1 MSPLIRLLAS
11 FIALMMAMGIGR
23 FALTP
28 QMPHLLS
35 EGQIDLTGAGLIAAA
50 NYLGY
55 FVGAVDS
62 IFARSHHPVRARLY
76 GGLWLCVLLTLASYW
91 AHGFWPHLLL
101 RFGTGVASAWALV
114 MITSLSQPLAIAAG
128 RPRLGSLVFAGP
140 GLGILLT
147 GLLALGSNLLGQSSA
162 TLWLVYGGVAL
173 LMLLAILPFLPRPS
187 LTDAPISGADSNASI
202 APLGW
207 IYFLFGLGYIIPATF
222 LSQMA
227 SAQFKGAWQADLFW
241 PCFGL
246 AAALG
251 VVVASLRRKAPNTTR
266 RWLMTTLWLQAAG
279 VFACL
284 LGNGWGLA
292 LGVLLCG
299 GPFLACMQLVMA
311 RLREVAPHGY
321 QRNTGVLTACFAIG
335 QLSGPLLASVSN
347 HLSDGLQPA
356 LVIAGCGLLLAG
368 AVLLRPATTVSQQ
381 SPALARELVRVERA
395 PERRARCR
403 GKGGA
408 SAQPLQELF
417 APTEEQTALNL
428 VQYDPRESQSGPAC
442 RAHQW
447 PS

>member
-1 MSPLIRLLAS
+1 MSPLIRLTAS

-62 IFARSHHPVRARLY
+62 IFARSHHHVRGRLY

-114 MITSLSQPLAIAAG
+114 MITSLSQPLALAAG
-128 RPRLGSLVFAGP
+128 RPRLGALVFAGP

-147 GLLALGSNLLGQSSA
+147 GLLALGSNLLRQDSA
-162 TLWLVYGGVAL
+162 TLWLVYGVVAL
-173 LMLLAILPFLPRPS
+173 VMLLAILPFLPQPS
-187 LTDAPISGADSNASI
+187 LANAPAADAGSNESI
-202 APLGW
+202 AHLGW
-207 IYFLFGLGYIIPATF
+207 IYFLYGLGYIIPATF

-246 AAALG
+246 AAAIG
-251 VVVASLRRKAPNTTR
+251 VVVASLRRKDPQTTR

-292 LGVLLCG
+292 FGVLLCG
-299 GPFLACMQLVMA
+299 APFLACMQLVMA
-311 RLREVAPHGY
+311 RLRDVAPHGY
-321 QRNTGVLTACFAIG
+321 QRSTGVLTASFAIG
-335 QLSGPLLASVSN
+335 QLCGPLLAAVSS
-347 HLSDGLQPA
+347 HFSGGLQPA

-368 AVLLRPATTVSQQ
+368 AVLVNRQPAARGSE
-381 SPALARELVRVERA
+381 PARVERA
-395 PERRARCR
+395 P
-403 GKGGA
+403 GK
-408 SAQPLQELF
+408 
-417 APTEEQTALNL
+417 TAL
-428 VQYDPRESQSGPAC
+428 PGSSR
-442 RAHQW
+442 
-447 PS
+447 

>member
-1 MSPLIRLLAS
+1 MSPLIRLTAS

-62 IFARSHHPVRARLY
+62 IFARSHHHVRGRLY

-128 RPRLGSLVFAGP
+128 RPRLGALVFAGP

-147 GLLALGSNLLGQSSA
+147 GLIALGSNLLGQSSA
-162 TLWLVYGGVAL
+162 TLWLVYGVVAL
-173 LMLLAILPFLPRPS
+173 VMLLAILPFLPRP
-187 LTDAPISGADSNASI
+187 DAANAPIASHTELASNGSI
-202 APLGW
+202 THLCW
-207 IYFLFGLGYIIPATF
+207 IYVLYGLGYIIPATF

-246 AAALG
+246 AAAIG
-251 VVVASLRRKAPNTTR
+251 VVIASLRRKDPQTTR

-284 LGNGWGLA
+284 LGNSWGLA

-321 QRNTGVLTACFAIG
+321 QRSTGLLTTSFAVG
-335 QLSGPLLASVSN
+335 QLCGPLLASVSS
-347 HLSDGLQPA
+347 HLSGGLQPA
-356 LVIAGCGLLLAG
+356 LVVAGCGLMVAG
-368 AVLLRPATTVSQQ
+368 AVLLQRSASNQR
-381 SPALARELVRVERA
+381 SGRA
-395 PERRARCR
+395 N
-403 GKGGA
+403 
-408 SAQPLQELF
+408 LF
-417 APTEEQTALNL
+417 
-428 VQYDPRESQSGPAC
+428 
-442 RAHQW
+442 
-447 PS
+447 PSR

>member
-1 MSPLIRLLAS
+1 MSPLIRLIAS

-62 IFARSHHPVRARLY
+62 IFARSHHHVRGRLY

-91 AHGFWPHLLL
+91 ADGFWPHLVL
-101 RFGTGVASAWALV
+101 RFGTGVASAWVLV

-128 RPRLGSLVFAGP
+128 RPRLGALIFAGP

-147 GLLALGSNLLGQSSA
+147 GLLALGSNLMGQSSA
-162 TLWLVYGGVAL
+162 TLWLVYGLVAL
-173 LMLLAILPFLPRPS
+173 LMLLAVLPFLPKPTIAVTQATS
-187 LTDAPISGADSNASI
+187 AGNNGSI
-202 APLGW
+202 VHLCW
-207 IYFLFGLGYIIPATF
+207 IYFLYGLGYIIPATF

-227 SAQFKGAWQADLFW
+227 NAQFKGAWQADLFW

-246 AAALG
+246 AAAVG
-251 VVVASLRRKAPNTTR
+251 VVVTSLRRKKPHTTR
-266 RWLMTTLWLQAAG
+266 RWLMATLWLQAAG

-284 LGNGWGLA
+284 LGNSWGLA

-299 GPFLACMQLVMA
+299 APFLACMQLVMA

-321 QRNTGVLTACFAIG
+321 QRSTGLLTASFAIG
-335 QLSGPLLASVSN
+335 QLSGPLLASVSS
-347 HLSDGLQPA
+347 HLSGGLQPA
-356 LVIAGCGLLLAG
+356 LVVAGAGLLLAG
-368 AVLLRPATTVSQQ
+368 SVLINRPLPVHPMCTHVADS
-381 SPALARELVRVERA
+381 AAN
-395 PERRARCR
+395 
-403 GKGGA
+403 GG
-408 SAQPLQELF
+408 
-417 APTEEQTALNL
+417 
-428 VQYDPRESQSGPAC
+428 
-442 RAHQW
+442 
-447 PS
+447 

>member
-1 MSPLIRLLAS
+1 MSPLVRLLAS
-11 FIALMMAMGIGR
+11 FVALMMAMGIGR

-62 IFARSHHPVRARLY
+62 IFARSHHHVRGRLY

-128 RPRLGSLVFAGP
+128 RARLGALVFAGP

-147 GLLALGSNLLGQSSA
+147 GLLALGSNLMGQNSGI
-162 TLWLVYGGVAL
+162 LWLVYGGVAL
-173 LMLLAILPFLPRPS
+173 VMLLAILPFLPKPS
-187 LTDAPISGADSNASI
+187 ASGTPVVGQTDGGSNGSI
-202 APLGW
+202 AHWCW
-207 IYFLFGLGYIIPATF
+207 IYVLYGLGYIIPATF

-246 AAALG
+246 AAAIG
-251 VVVASLRRKAPNTTR
+251 VVVATLRRKDPDTTR

-311 RLREVAPHGY
+311 RLRDVAPHGY
-321 QRNTGVLTACFAIG
+321 QRSTGLLTASFAIG
-335 QLSGPLLASVSN
+335 QLSGPLLASVSS
-347 HLSDGLQPA
+347 HLSGGLQPA
-356 LVIAGCGLLLAG
+356 LVVAGAGLLVAG
-368 AVLLRPATTVSQQ
+368 SILVSRQPAAQ
-381 SPALARELVRVERA
+381 ARA
-395 PERRARCR
+395 PVHA
-403 GKGGA
+403 
-408 SAQPLQELF
+408 
-417 APTEEQTALNL
+417 APTPGKTAH
-428 VQYDPRESQSGPAC
+428 PGSSR
-442 RAHQW
+442 
-447 PS
+447 

>member
-1 MSPLIRLLAS
+1 MSPLTRLLAS

-62 IFARSHHPVRARLY
+62 IFARSHHHVRARLY
-76 GGLWLCVLLTLASYW
+76 GGLWLCVLLTFASYW

-128 RPRLGSLVFAGP
+128 RPRLGALVFAGP

-147 GLLALGSNLLGQSSA
+147 GLLALGSNLAGQNSA
-162 TLWLVYGGVAL
+162 TLWLVYGAVAL
-173 LMLLAILPFLPRPS
+173 VMLLAILPFLPKPS
-187 LTDAPISGADSNASI
+187 ASAAVAGDSDAGSNGSLAH
-202 APLGW
+202 LCW
-207 IYFLFGLGYIIPATF
+207 IYVLYGLGYIIPATF

-246 AAALG
+246 AAAIG
-251 VVVASLRRKAPNTTR
+251 VVVASLRRKDPDTTR

-321 QRNTGVLTACFAIG
+321 QRSTGLLTASFALG
-335 QLSGPLLASVSN
+335 QLSGPLLASISS
-347 HLSDGLQPA
+347 HLSGGLQPA
-356 LVIAGCGLLLAG
+356 LVIAGAGLLMAG
-368 AVLLRPATTVSQQ
+368 GILVSPRPTAPVREPAHAVPA
-381 SPALARELVRVERA
+381 P
-395 PERRARCR
+395 
-403 GKGGA
+403 GK
-408 SAQPLQELF
+408 
-417 APTEEQTALNL
+417 TAH
-428 VQYDPRESQSGPAC
+428 PGSSR
-442 RAHQW
+442 
-447 PS
+447 

>member
-1 MSPLIRLLAS
+1 MSPLIRLVAS

-62 IFARSHHPVRARLY
+62 IFARSHHHVRGRLY

-91 AHGFWPHLLL
+91 AQGFWPHLLL
-101 RFGTGVASAWALV
+101 RFGTGVASAWVLV

-128 RPRLGSLVFAGP
+128 RPRLGALVFAGP

-173 LMLLAILPFLPRPS
+173 VMLLAILPFLPKPS
-187 LTDAPISGADSNASI
+187 TTRISI
-202 APLGW
+202 ARQTESASNDSITHLCW
-207 IYFLFGLGYIIPATF
+207 IYALYGVGYIIPATF

-246 AAALG
+246 AAAMG
-251 VVVASLRRKAPNTTR
+251 VVVASLRRKDPNTTR
-266 RWLMTTLWLQAAG
+266 RWLMTTLWLQAGG

-299 GPFLACMQLVMA
+299 GPFLACAQLVMA
-311 RLREVAPHGY
+311 RLQEIAPHGY
-321 QRNTGVLTACFAIG
+321 QRSTGLLTASFAMG
-335 QLSGPLLASVSN
+335 QLSGPLLASVSS
-347 HLSDGLQPA
+347 HVSGGLQPA
-356 LVIAGCGLLLAG
+356 LVIAGAGLLLAG
-368 AVLLRPATTVSQQ
+368 SVLLSRQPSAQ
-381 SPALARELVRVERA
+381 ARA
-395 PERRARCR
+395 PVHA
-403 GKGGA
+403 
-408 SAQPLQELF
+408 
-417 APTEEQTALNL
+417 APAPSKTAH
-428 VQYDPRESQSGPAC
+428 PGSSR
-442 RAHQW
+442 
-447 PS
+447 

>member
-1 MSPLIRLLAS
+1 MSPLIRLTAS

-62 IFARSHHPVRARLY
+62 IFARSHHHIKARLY
-76 GGLWLCVLLTLASYW
+76 GGLWLCVLLTLGSYW

-128 RPRLGSLVFAGP
+128 RPRLGALVFAGP

-147 GLLALGSNLLGQSSA
+147 GLLALGSNLLGEDSA
-162 TLWLVYGGVAL
+162 TLWLVYGVVAL
-173 LMLLAILPFLPRPS
+173 VMLLAILPFLPKPTAAVAHATR
-187 LTDAPISGADSNASI
+187 AGSNASI
-202 APLGW
+202 AHLCW
-207 IYFLFGLGYIIPATF
+207 IYFLYGLGYIIPATF

-251 VVVASLRRKAPNTTR
+251 VVVASLRRKDPNTTR
-266 RWLMTTLWLQAAG
+266 RWLMTTLWLQAVG

-299 GPFLACMQLVMA
+299 APFLACMQLVMA

-321 QRNTGVLTACFAIG
+321 QRSTGLLTASFAIG
-335 QLSGPLLASVSN
+335 QLCGPLLASVSS
-347 HLSDGLQPA
+347 HVSGGLQPA
-356 LVIAGCGLLLAG
+356 LIIAGCGLVVAG
-368 AVLLRPATTVSQQ
+368 AVLINRQPATLAHE
-381 SPALARELVRVERA
+381 PAHAVPV
-395 PERRARCR
+395 P
-403 GKGGA
+403 GK
-408 SAQPLQELF
+408 
-417 APTEEQTALNL
+417 TALPGNT
-428 VQYDPRESQSGPAC
+428 R
-442 RAHQW
+442 
-447 PS
+447 

>member
-62 IFARSHHPVRARLY
+62 IFARSHHHVRGRLY

-91 AHGFWPHLLL
+91 AHGFWAHLLL

-128 RPRLGSLVFAGP
+128 RPRLGALVFAGP

-147 GLLALGSNLLGQSSA
+147 GLLALGSNLLGQDSA
-162 TLWLVYGGVAL
+162 TLWLVYGVVAL
-173 LMLLAILPFLPRPS
+173 VMLLAILPFLPKPTATVTHTTS
-187 LTDAPISGADSNASI
+187 AGSNGSI
-202 APLGW
+202 AHLCW
-207 IYFLFGLGYIIPATF
+207 IYLLYGLGYIIPATF

-251 VVVASLRRKAPNTTR
+251 VVVASLRRKDPNTTR
-266 RWLMTTLWLQAAG
+266 RWLMTTLWLQAGG

-299 GPFLACMQLVMA
+299 APFLACMQLVMA

-321 QRNTGVLTACFAIG
+321 QRSTGLLTASFAIG
-335 QLSGPLLASVSN
+335 QLSGPLLASVSS
-347 HLSDGLQPA
+347 HLSGGLQPA
-356 LVIAGCGLLLAG
+356 LIVAGAGLLLAG
-368 AVLLRPATTVSQQ
+368 AVLLNRQPSASGCE
-381 SPALARELVRVERA
+381 PGLAA
-395 PERRARCR
+395 PGL
-403 GKGGA
+403 GK
-408 SAQPLQELF
+408 
-417 APTEEQTALNL
+417 TAH
-428 VQYDPRESQSGPAC
+428 PGSSR
-442 RAHQW
+442 
-447 PS
+447 

>member
-1 MSPLIRLLAS
+1 MSPLTRLLAS
-11 FIALMMAMGIGR
+11 FVALMMAMGIGR

-62 IFARSHHPVRARLY
+62 IFARSHHHVRGRLY

-128 RPRLGSLVFAGP
+128 RPRLGALIFAGP

-147 GLLALGSNLLGQSSA
+147 GLLAMGSNLLGQNSA
-162 TLWLVYGGVAL
+162 TLWLVYGVVAL
-173 LMLLAILPFLPRPS
+173 LMLLMILPFLPQPNLS
-187 LTDAPISGADSNASI
+187 AATGAKADENESI
-202 APLGW
+202 AHLCW

-227 SAQFKGAWQADLFW
+227 NAQFQGAWQADLFW

-246 AAALG
+246 AAANG
-251 VVVASLRRKAPNTTR
+251 VGLASLRRKNPQTTR

-284 LGNGWGLA
+284 LGNGWGLG

-299 GPFLACMQLVMA
+299 APFLACMQLVMA
-311 RLREVAPHGY
+311 RLRDIAPHGY
-321 QRNTGVLTACFAIG
+321 QRSTGLLTASFAIG
-335 QLSGPLLASVSN
+335 QLCGPLLASVSS
-347 HLSDGLQPA
+347 HLSGGLQPA
-356 LVIAGCGLLLAG
+356 LLVAGAGLLVAG
-368 AVLLRPATTVSQQ
+368 SILVSRQP
-381 SPALARELVRVERA
+381 SALAREPVPVALT
-395 PERRARCR
+395 P
-403 GKGGA
+403 GK
-408 SAQPLQELF
+408 
-417 APTEEQTALNL
+417 TAH
-428 VQYDPRESQSGPAC
+428 PGSTR
-442 RAHQW
+442 
-447 PS
+447 